1 MSLTTKRRVAVH
13 ELKKHATGEDGWIAL
28 NGTVW
33 DFSDFAAQHPGGA
46 ELIVQHLGK
55 DGSEVYNEIHSPAL
69 VQRHFGEQRRIGELE
84 ASDSPMP
91 AKEGLNKRQQ
101 HPSLPPLESITSL
114 HQFEAA
120 ASPALTRKALLYLSG
135 ATEDGITERENR
147 KVYSRVMFR
156 PRLLQGVGS
165 VNTSTQFLGLTL
177 SCPIMVAPTSSNRLF
192 HRDGEVAIA
201 RASQRFG
208 VPPIAPTM
216 GSFSLA
222 EISEAL
228 GSGRP
233 FFFQLYA
240 NRDRSELTRTL
251 DEARRLGA
259 RAIMVTSDSP
269 VLSKRESAKGSS
281 TLILSSSDNES
292 EVKTSGPGSGPPL
305 GSELVRQVAPPPV
318 NNVIDPDLNWAD
330 IQWIA
335 RHTGLPVFVKGIQR
349 AEDAKIAAEIGC
361 AGIYLSNHGGRALD
375 TTPPAILVL
384 LEIQKTCPEIL
395 TKMEVIVDGGVRR
408 GTDVLKAIC
417 LGARAVCVG
426 RPCLYALAYGEN
438 GVLRALAILK
448 EELTIAMQLLGITSL
463 DQANPGFLNTSRLEK
478 LLPSMTLDSS
488 DIMSPRL
495 YFQPTP
501 KL

>member
-1 MSLTTKRRVAVH
+1 MSLSAKGHVRVQ
-13 ELKKHATGEDGWIAL
+13 ELNQHSSDQDGWIAL
-28 NGTVW
+28 DGTVW
-33 DFSDFAAQHPGGA
+33 DFSHFAAQHPGGA
-46 ELIVQHLGK
+46 EIILQHLGK
-55 DGSEVYNEIHSPAL
+55 DGSELYNEIHSPAL
-69 VQRHFGEQRRIGELE
+69 VQRHFGEQRRVGELE
-84 ASDSPMP
+84 TADS
-91 AKEGLNKRQQ
+91 ATTTKEGVNKQQ
-101 HPSLPPLESITSL
+101 QQTISLPPLESITSL

-120 ASPALTRKALLYLSG
+120 TSPAFTRKALLYLTG

-156 PRLLQGVGS
+156 PRLLRGVGS
-165 VNTSTQFLGLTL
+165 VDTSTQLLGLTL

-201 RASQRFG
+201 RASKRFG

-228 GSGRP
+228 GSGHP

-240 NRDRSELTRTL
+240 NRDRGELTRTL
-251 DEARRLGA
+251 DIARRLGA

-281 TLILSSSDNES
+281 TLILSTSDDES
-292 EVKTSGPGSGPPL
+292 EAQKAGL
-305 GSELVRQVAPPPV
+305 GLEVVRQVAPPPV
-318 NNVIDPDLNWAD
+318 NNVIDPDLNWASV
-330 IQWIA
+330 QWIA
-335 RHTGLPVFVKGIQR
+335 RHTGLPIFVKGIQR

-375 TTPPAILVL
+375 TTPSAILVL
-384 LEIQKTCPEIL
+384 LEIQKTCPEVL

-438 GVLRALAILK
+438 GVLRALEILK

-478 LLPSMTLDSS
+478 LLPSIILENS
-488 DIMSPRL
+488 DITSPRQ